1 MNMRLKSI
9 LDSPCGFRYI
19 FEKLQLQ
26 SSLSRHMLMDT
37 PMPHKPSEIAG
48 IYEELREFKI
58 LFAQDG
64 DLRNILTPLQI
75 TLSHLRDIRNTV
87 ARLSASAT
95 LDDIELFE
103 IKNLA
108 IINEDIRKHIKAKIL
123 SIDIDS
129 MEYVLNLLDPEGL
142 KISSF
147 YIYDSYDDELAVLRK
162 KMKNGSKYQ
171 DELYYEASIIEDRVR
186 GLLSRKLEKVVPLI
200 SSSLEKLAKTDILLS
215 KVLLMEELD
224 FSIPVVST
232 GANRY
237 TGMFNPYI
245 KEMVEKEKKEYQ
257 KVSVEFETN
266 SPLLITGANMGGKTV
281 VLKSLALCQY
291 LFQFGFGVPAECAEI
306 SPVEEVHF
314 CIGDQQNIESGLS
327 SFAAEINRIDE
338 VLKSVYAGKKI
349 LALIDE
355 PARTTNPLEGTALVT
370 ALIRILL
377 DKKLLMVVTTHY
389 NIEDV
394 KCRRIRVK
402 GLENGKMNYN
412 LIEETGT
419 KPPREALRIA
429 ASLGVDKRWL
439 QEAEN
444 LLKEKTE

>member
-1 MNMRLKSI
+1 MRLKSI

-26 SSLSRHMLMDT
+26 SSLSRHLLMDT
-37 PMPHKPSEIAG
+37 PMPHKPTDIAG

-58 LFAQDG
+58 LFAKDG
-64 DLRNILTPLQI
+64 DIRSILASLQI
-75 TLSHLRDIRNTV
+75 KLSNLRDIRNTLT
-87 ARLSASAT
+87 RLSAAAT

-108 IINEDIRKHIKAKIL
+108 IINQDVRKLLNGRLL
-123 SIDIDS
+123 STDFDS
-129 MEYVLNLLDPEGL
+129 LEEVLNLLDPEGL

-162 KMKNGSKYQ
+162 KMKSGSKYQ
-171 DELYYEASIIEDRVR
+171 DELYYEASVIEDRVR
-186 GLLSRKLEKVVPLI
+186 GWLSRKIEKDVHLI
-200 SSSLEKLAKTDILLS
+200 SSSLEKLARTDILLS
-215 KVLLMEELD
+215 KVLLLEELD
-224 FSIPVVST
+224 FTIPLLSA

-245 KEMVEKEKKEYQ
+245 KEMVEKEKREFQ
-257 KVSVEFETN
+257 KVSIEFETN

-291 LFQFGFGVPAECAEI
+291 LFQFGFGVPAVCAEI

-327 SFAAEINRIDE
+327 SFAAEITRIDA

-389 NIEDV
+389 NIENAE
-394 KCRRIRVK
+394 CRRIRVK
-402 GLENGKMNYN
+402 GLENGKMNYS

-429 ASLGVDKRWL
+429 ASLGVDNRWL

>member
-1 MNMRLKSI
+1 M
-9 LDSPCGFRYI
+9 DSPCGFRYI

-26 SSLSRHMLMDT
+26 SSLSRHLLMDT
-37 PMPHKPSEIAG
+37 PMPHKPSDIAC

-64 DLRNILTPLQI
+64 GLRNILTSLQI

-87 ARLSASAT
+87 TRLSAAAT

-108 IINEDIRKHIKAKIL
+108 IINEDIRKHLKGKIL
-123 SIDIDS
+123 SIDFDS
-129 MEYVLNLLDPEGL
+129 MEDILNLLDPEGL

-147 YIYDSYDDELAVLRK
+147 YIYDSYDSELAVLRK
-162 KMKNGSKYQ
+162 KMKSGSKYQ

-186 GLLSRKLEKVVPLI
+186 GLLSRKLEKDVPMI

-232 GANRY
+232 GANSY
-237 TGMFNPYI
+237 SGMFNPYI
-245 KEMVEKEKKEYQ
+245 KEMVEKEKKEFQ

-327 SFAAEINRIDE
+327 SFAAEITRIDA

-394 KCRRIRVK
+394 ECRRIRVK
-402 GLENGKMNYN
+402 GLENGKMNYS
-412 LIEETGT
+412 LIEETET

-429 ASLGVDKRWL
+429 ASLGVDNRWL

>member
-1 MNMRLKSI
+1 MRLKTV

-26 SSLSRHMLMDT
+26 SSLSRHLLMDM
-37 PMPHKPSEIAG
+37 PMPHKLSEISCF
-48 IYEELREFKI
+48 YDELREFNI
-58 LFAQDG
+58 HFAQEG
-64 DLRNILTPLQI
+64 DLRDILTTLQI
-75 TLSHLRDIRNTV
+75 KLSHLRDIRNTII
-87 ARLSASAT
+87 RLSSGAT

-108 IINEDIRKHIKAKIL
+108 IINQEIRVLLQGKISSISFDNLED
-123 SIDIDS
+123 
-129 MEYVLNLLDPEGL
+129 VLNLLDPEKL
-142 KISSF
+142 RISSF
-147 YIYDSYDDELAVLRK
+147 YIYDSYDDGLALLRR
-162 KMKNGSKYQ
+162 KMKAESKYP

-186 GLLSRKLEKVVPLI
+186 NDLSRKLEKETLII
-200 SSSLEKLAKTDILLS
+200 SSSLEKLAKIDILLA

-224 FSIPVVST
+224 LIIPKVSN
-232 GANRY
+232 GINRY
-237 TGMFNPYI
+237 EGMFNPHI
-245 KEMVEKEKKEYQ
+245 KELIEREKREFK
-257 KVSVEFETN
+257 KVSIEFNTS

-291 LFQFGFGVPAECAEI
+291 MFQYGFGVPATSAEL

-314 CIGDQQNIESGLS
+314 CFGDQQNVESGLS
-327 SFAAEINRIDE
+327 SFAAEITRIDS
-338 VLKSVYAGKKI
+338 VLKSVHADKKI

-389 NIEDV
+389 NIEV
-394 KCRRIRVK
+394 ECRRMRVK
-402 GLENGKMNYN
+402 GLENGKMNYS

-419 KPPREALRIA
+419 KPPREALKIA
-429 ASLGVDKRWL
+429 ASLGVDPRWIE
-439 QEAEN
+439 EAEN
-444 LLKEKTE
+444 LLKEKAE

>member
-1 MNMRLKSI
+1 

-26 SSLSRHMLMDT
+26 SSLSRHLLMDT
-37 PMPHKPSEIAG
+37 PMPHKPSDIAC

-64 DLRNILTPLQI
+64 GLRNILTSLQI

-87 ARLSASAT
+87 TRLSAAAT

-108 IINEDIRKHIKAKIL
+108 IINEDIRKHLKGKIL
-123 SIDIDS
+123 SIDFDS
-129 MEYVLNLLDPEGL
+129 MEDILNLLDPEGL

-147 YIYDSYDDELAVLRK
+147 YIYDSYDSELAVLRK
-162 KMKNGSKYQ
+162 KMKSGSKYQ

-186 GLLSRKLEKVVPLI
+186 GLLSRKLEKDVPMI

-232 GANRY
+232 GANSY
-237 TGMFNPYI
+237 SGMFNPYI
-245 KEMVEKEKKEYQ
+245 KEMVEKEKKEFQ

-327 SFAAEINRIDE
+327 SFAAEITRIDA

-394 KCRRIRVK
+394 ECSSIRVK
-402 GLENGKMNYN
+402 GLENGKMNYS
-412 LIEETGT
+412 LIEETET

-429 ASLGVDKRWL
+429 ASLGVDNRWL

>member
-1 MNMRLKSI
+1 